1 MKRNAR
7 IIPWIVALLILPTS
21 TLALGK
27 KKAPEIT
34 QTHFSAEDN
43 SVQRPVAM
51 PVDIVNALK
60 SDHVVQNVLKNSDP
74 RFGSKEA
81 PASWFSA
88 SIVHLSDEGLADFVV
103 VAEGPLAGVNM
114 TTFWVF
120 AATPNGHKL
129 VLNAPAHDLEVTLK
143 YWEGY
148 REIELSGE
156 TAVEFKR
163 IRYRWD
169 GNTYNKVKSE
179 SHEIR

>member
-7 IIPWIVALLILPTS
+7 IIPWIVALVILPTS
-21 TLALGK
+21 TWALGK
-27 KKAPEIT
+27 KKPAEIT
-34 QTHFSAEDN
+34 QTHFSAEGN

-51 PVDIVNALK
+51 P
-60 SDHVVQNVLKNSDP
+60 
-74 RFGSKEA
+74 
-81 PASWFSA
+81 
-88 SIVHLSDEGLADFVV
+88 
-103 VAEGPLAGVNM
+103 
-114 TTFWVF
+114 
-120 AATPNGHKL
+120 
-129 VLNAPAHDLEVTLK
+129 AHDREVTLK
-143 YWEGY
+143 SWQGY